1 MGIEFIK
8 PLVLILGTSALVIYI
23 LGKLKISSVV
33 GFLISGIILGP
44 FVLGLIKN
52 PKEIELFA
60 EIGVILLMFTLGLEF
75 SLKNLYALKKQIFIA
90 GGLKVAFTMLLV
102 YLLFHLLMEKPINES
117 VFFGTLVA
125 LSSTAIV
132 MKIILDR
139 AELNTVH
146 GRNVMGILIF
156 QDLIAVWFVL
166 FIPVLSQ
173 SQSSFGH
180 IAFTLLKSVLVV
192 ITVLVVARWV
202 IPIIFDEIAKTRN
215 RELFIIS
222 VILFSLSTAYLTHE
236 MGLSLALGAFLAGI
250 IISESEYAAQA
261 IADIAPL
268 KESFTGMFFIS
279 VGMLVNMPFFLSNIV
294 FILAFI
300 LIVLLVKAISGTLAT
315 LISSKSLRIS
325 LLSGFYLSQIG
336 EFSFVLALAGR
347 SAGLLDDYF
356 YQLFLSTSV
365 VTMFFTPFIIMA
377 TPSLSEAMLNYF
389 SKKSFVRLKAQKEK
403 MEKQSDKTQYNHTI
417 IIGFGLNGSNLA
429 KVLKSSGLSYV
440 IVELN
445 LETVKKYKN
454 KEPIYFGDASNA
466 EILHKVG
473 IKDANALVIAI
484 SDPFSTR
491 KIVKLAR
498 LENKKLYIIARTRYV
513 KEVDELIKLGA
524 NEVIPEE
531 FETSLEISS
540 RVLNHYG
547 IPKNV
552 IMEMIES
559 IRENCY
565 RVLRTVLLPSQ
576 NLFKNYDVL
585 KSIETISL
593 LLKKNSNWI
602 GKSIGSLEI
611 RQRTGA
617 TVIAVNRNGE
627 HITNPTAD
635 FVFNENDIVLLI
647 GNKSELNKAYRYFY
661 GNQI

>member
-90 GGLKVAFTMLLV
+90 GGLQVAFTMLLV

-222 VILFSLSTAYLTHE
+222 VILFSLSTAYLTNE

-403 MEKQSDKTQYNHTI
+403 MGKQSDKTQYNHTI